1 MLPAAAQKIEKDE
14 YFLVVNSRQGLSD
27 NCILQMMQLPDG
39 RLAVRTRK
47 GLDIYDG
54 KHFVFV
60 QLCADK
66 MQRLPKYNGQT
77 HLYADNQKRLWVKDY
92 HQVYCVDLEKGK
104 LEAPSLDWSN
114 ALYEGG
120 QDIQRLCP
128 IDIMPVF
135 VKAGTIL
142 PFGPEV
148 QYSSEK
154 PWDELEIRVYPGAD
168 GTFTLY
174 EDEGD
179 NYNYE
184 KGKFSEIK
192 FSWNEI
198 NHTLNIAPRKGSF
211 KGMLQN
217 RKFHI
222 VLVGD
227 NSGVGDMP
235 MPVRKTVEYNGKVV
249 TVQL

>member
-1 MLPAAAQKIEKDE
+1 MHLLIESACQKTKSISMKRGVQNIIWTVVFFFLSAAMLPAAAQKIEKDE

-154 PWDELEIRVYPGAD
+154 PWDELEIRV
-168 GTFTLY
+168 
-174 EDEGD
+174 
-179 NYNYE
+179 
-184 KGKFSEIK
+184 
-192 FSWNEI
+192 
-198 NHTLNIAPRKGSF
+198 
-211 KGMLQN
+211 
-217 RKFHI
+217 
-222 VLVGD
+222 VLI
-227 NSGVGDMP
+227 SA
-235 MPVRKTVEYNGKVV
+235 TA
-249 TVQL
+249 